1 MKQILGYANVWRV
14 IPGAK
19 ISFKVSTYGP
29 ERYRADLVRVICGD
43 DEPEHGIFREEEID
57 APFNGEYP
65 GRFQPIEAGSYGVVP
80 PSAVLDAL
88 ESFTV
93 QSWVF
98 ATTPKKGEQG
108 LIAQWRDD
116 PATGFALLI
125 DDTGSV
131 AMRVGDGVGGVTEIS
146 TGAPLAERRW
156 YLVSGSYDA
165 SRRELSVSQKPIA
178 STLEGLQA
186 ASARGAASGFTCTN
200 TPLMFAA
207 FPAMLSNGK
216 PGPRCHFNGKID
228 RPRLSARVLSSAEVS
243 TAAAQE
249 NPHDQSA
256 QIVAAWD
263 FSRGFGTDAIQ
274 VAGPNVLHVRSVY
287 LPSRG

>member
-1 MKQILGYANVWRV
+1 MKQILGYADVWRV

-19 ISFKVSTYGP
+19 VSFKVSTYGP

-43 DEPEHGIFREEEID
+43 NEPGHGIFREEEID
-57 APFNGEYP
+57 APFNGVHS
-65 GRFQPIEAGSYGVVP
+65 GRFQPIDAGSYAVVP
-80 PSAVLDAL
+80 PSAVFDAL

-125 DDTGSV
+125 DDTGSL
-131 AMRVGDGVGGVTEIS
+131 AMRVGDGIGGLAEIS

-165 SRRELSVSQKPIA
+165 STRELSVSQKPVA
-178 STLEGLQA
+178 STLERLQA
-186 ASARGAASGFTCTN
+186 ASARGAVSGFTCTN

-207 FPAMLSNGK
+207 FPTMLSNGK
-216 PGPRCHFNGKID
+216 PGTKCHFNGKID
-228 RPRLSARVLSSAEVS
+228 RPRLSARVLSAAEVS
-243 TAAAQE
+243 TAGAQE
-249 NPHDQSA
+249 NPHDQNSHV
-256 QIVAAWD
+256 VAA
-263 FSRGFGTDAIQ
+263 
-274 VAGPNVLHVRSVY
+274 
-287 LPSRG
+287 